1 MDLRSTSSLPL
12 KPVPDTSSKAPPP
25 PPPPSPAPTPPA
37 CEGRARRRPL
47 RAGSIANTR
56 AACSPPQGSA
66 PRSRSRLPQV
76 RPHVSRAPL
85 ERAPVAR
92 RHRGLRRGRPVAAEA
107 RAPAGA
113 RAPAAGAPCIVI
125 ASSPAGQARSWRM
138 ATRCSTSR
146 RASEGQCTSLRLLP
160 PPLFLVCRVLTP
172 PTPRLPCPPPAHR
185 PPLIAHRPAATRE
198 AVAAAAPRHRK
209 MARRRCP
216 CC

>member
-146 RASEGQCTSLRLLP
+146 RASEGQCASLRLLP
-160 PPLFLVCRVLTP
+160 PPLFLFAASSRRPRRAFLARP
-172 PTPRLPCPPPAHR
+172 PLIA